1 MKVRPFSWILRLA
14 LVSSIACAACAAG
27 PPSGALAP
35 ESTASTPAAA
45 GGAVNAPSAAGA
57 FHSIVAASDRSAEDR
72 ALDVGRK
79 PAELL
84 EFAGVGPGQRVAELQ
99 AGGGYTAEL
108 LARSVGPNGRVY
120 GQNSPFV
127 LQRFAEKPW
136 SERLV
141 KPVMANVTRVD
152 RELEDPLPPD
162 ATGLDAVL
170 MVLFYHDAVWQKVDR
185 VRMNAAV
192 FRALRPGG
200 AYVIVDHSARAG
212 SGLADTETL
221 HRIDEPALKA
231 EVQAAGFRLAAEAD
245 FLRNPADTRDW
256 STSPRVVGER
266 RGTSD
271 RFVLK
276 FVKP

>member
-1 MKVRPFSWILRLA
+1 M
-14 LVSSIACAACAAG
+14 
-27 PPSGALAP
+27 
-35 ESTASTPAAA
+35 
-45 GGAVNAPSAAGA
+45 NAPSAAGA

-72 ALDVGRK
+72 ALDGGRK
-79 PAELL
+79 PVELL

-136 SERLV
+136 SERLL

-185 VRMNAAV
+185 VRMIAAV